1 MSGTILQAIVE
12 TKRDEIAAARRAE
25 SIEALRA
32 RCAAAPPPRD
42 IYSAVTSGPTIRLIA
57 EIKKASPSAGVLR
70 DDFRPTDLA
79 RVYESAGASALS
91 VLTDRTYFQGSL
103 ADLAAVRAACALP
116 VLRKDFT
123 IDAYQVYEAR
133 AAGADAILLI
143 AEILTVVQ
151 IDEFGALAASLGMA
165 SLIESHTAA
174 QAAAVLPLISP
185 ARRAVLGVNNRD
197 LHAQRTDVGIA
208 QRIAATLPPGTPIV
222 AESGLKSREDVQAM
236 AAAGACAVLIG
247 ETFLR
252 APDPAAKARE
262 LMGW

>member
-12 TKRDEIAAARRAE
+12 TKRGEVAAARCAEPLEAMRAHCE
-25 SIEALRA
+25 
-32 RCAAAPPPRD
+32 AAPPPRD
-42 IYSAVTSGPTIRLIA
+42 FYSAVTDGPTIRLIA
-57 EIKKASPSAGVLR
+57 EIKKASPSAGLLR
-70 DDFRPTDLA
+70 ADFQPTDLA
-79 RVYESAGASALS
+79 REYESAGAAALS

-103 ADLAAVRAACALP
+103 ADLTAARSACALP

-143 AEILTVVQ
+143 TEILTSAQ
-151 IDEFGALAASLGMA
+151 IDEFSGLAASLGMA
-165 SLIESHTAA
+165 SVIETHTAA
-174 QAAAVLPLISP
+174 QASAVLPLISP
-185 ARRAVLGVNNRD
+185 ARRTVLGINNRD

-208 QRIAATLPPGTPIV
+208 QRIAATLPPGTPFV
-222 AESGLKSREDVQAM
+222 AESGLKSCDDVQAT

-252 APDPAAKARE
+252 ACDPAAKVRE

>member
-12 TKRDEIAAARRAE
+12 TKRGEVDAARRAE
-25 SIEALRA
+25 SLEALRA

-42 IYSAVTSGPTIRLIA
+42 FYSAVTAGEAIRLIA
-57 EIKKASPSAGVLR
+57 EIKKASPSAGLLR
-70 DDFRPTDLA
+70 EDFRPADLA
-79 RVYESAGASALS
+79 REYESAGAAALS

-103 ADLAAVRAACALP
+103 ADLAAARAACVLP

-133 AAGADAILLI
+133 SAGADAILLI
-143 AEILTVVQ
+143 AEILTAAQ

-165 SLIESHTAA
+165 SLIETHTAA
-174 QAAAVLPLISP
+174 QAAAVLPVISP
-185 ARRAVLGVNNRD
+185 ARRTLLGINNRD
-197 LHAQRTDVGIA
+197 LHAQRTDVRIA
-208 QRIAATLPPGTPIV
+208 QRIAATLPRGTPFV
-222 AESGLKSREDVQAM
+222 AESGLKSREDVHAM

-252 APDPAAKARE
+252 ASDPGAKARE
-262 LMGW
+262 LMGR